1 MKFKILHKQPLL
13 VILIPI
19 ILATS
24 LVLKKHYGLPLNQVF
39 LNELGCWVLGAS
51 TI

>member
-13 VILIPI
+13 VILIPFI
-19 ILATS
+19 QATS
-24 LVLKKHYGLPLNQVF
+24 LVLKKNYGLPLNQVF
-39 LNELGCWVLGAS
+39 LNELGCWMLGVS